1 MKSKIRRSQISHL
14 KIFTTPKMSKSNKR
28 ITYLNKSR
36 DDYSTKAK
44 TNDGGFNDEDKI
56 KIENF
61 SSNVNLT
68 QYESSP
74 KSNYEFTY
82 DYSSPK
88 KNNNSLRSE
97 KLLRREDISI
107 DDNRGRNII
116 LKTPFNLSNKFKN
129 SKLSLNKKNVNKLSL
144 SLSLLNSMDYNKRN
158 AVTLSLNSPKYKK
171 KNTYNKNFNSSSW
184 KHFKFLTEVNLLHN
198 KNKKIESSNSVNL
211 YSRNDDD
218 KNNKIL
224 PKNRSYDVSP
234 KNILLK
240 INKINEKIKLINKE
254 NNFCTY
260 IKVNKKHINQKDINT
275 DSKIDMNINESNKT
289 INNDTINNNNNE
301 NNSQE
306 KKTIKNI
313 KIIRLERPNR
323 NNNQQII
330 NNNVNPLEN
339 NYINNSNEKNDEK
352 MFDIN
357 KAENNIFL
365 DKTYQ
370 NRFRKK
376 TKINTIK
383 NDIFTTEKQKEY
395 NTIIVKKKSN
405 FLNNL
410 ITINSTISTS
420 NSSNNKSNNKNK
432 SSKNWVYR
440 LYNQEI
446 KKQKIKN
453 KIIYSLRK
461 SILNDAPSGT
471 RNKKQINKSN
481 SKKLFKY
488 KYMNNNNFNF
498 DEKFNVID
506 LFISDD
512 KKIKNRRKKKYKGFH
527 NYQHHHD
534 HKMERYSYDDNYQIS
549 ENESSENNSEEEKM
563 DKIRKDKMRTNSKNR
578 KGKKFLFLYNE
589 ELINEEDEEKEKDDD
604 E

>member
-1 MKSKIRRSQISHL
+1 MILIKKKIINKSKNYYNKMHSKSRKSQKSHI
-14 KIFTTPKMSKSNKR
+14 KIFTTPKMSKSKKS
-28 ITYLNKSR
+28 ITYLNKSK

-44 TNDGGFNDEDKI
+44 TNEGGFNDEEKI
-56 KIENF
+56 KVETF
-61 SSNVNLT
+61 SSNINLT
-68 QYESSP
+68 QSENSP
-74 KSNYEFTY
+74 KSNYEFSY
-82 DYSSPK
+82 DYSSPNE
-88 KNNNSLRSE
+88 KNKILQSE
-97 KLLRREDISI
+97 KLLRKEEISM
-107 DDNRGRNII
+107 DESRGRNII
-116 LKTPFNLSNKFKN
+116 FKTPSNLSNKFKN
-129 SKLSLNKKNVNKLSL
+129 SKMSLNKKNMNKLSLSL
-144 SLSLLNSMDYNKRN
+144 SLSLLNSMDNNKRN

-171 KNTYNKNFNSSSW
+171 KNIYNKNFYFSSW
-184 KHFKFLTEVNLLHN
+184 KHFKFLTEANLLHY
-198 KNKKIESSNSVNL
+198 KDKDKKSESLNSGNL

-224 PKNRSYDVSP
+224 TKNKSYEVSP
-234 KNILLK
+234 KNILQK
-240 INKINEKIKLINKE
+240 INKINEKLKLITQEK
-254 NNFCTY
+254 NFCTY
-260 IKVNKKHINQKDINT
+260 IKVNKKFINQKDIST
-275 DSKIDMNINESNKT
+275 DSKINDDTSN
-289 INNDTINNNNNE
+289 NSNNNE
-301 NNSQE
+301 
-306 KKTIKNI
+306 KKVIKNI
-313 KIIRLERPNR
+313 KIKRVEISDR
-323 NNNQQII
+323 NNIAHGLEKTDI
-330 NNNVNPLEN
+330 NNT
-339 NYINNSNEKNDEK
+339 NEKKDEK
-352 MFDIN
+352 AFDIN
-357 KAENNIFL
+357 KAENNVFL

-376 TKINTIK
+376 TKTNIIK

-410 ITINSTISTS
+410 LTINSTISTS

-461 SILNDAPSGT
+461 SILNDDPSGNN
-471 RNKKQINKSN
+471 NKKLINKFK

-488 KYMNNNNFNF
+488 NNNNFNF

-512 KKIKNRRKKKYKGFH
+512 KKINNRRKKKYKGFH
-527 NYQHHHD
+527 NYQHHHHE
-534 HKMERYSYDDNYQIS
+534 HKMERHSYDDNCQVS

-563 DKIRKDKMRTNSKNR
+563 DKIRKVKIRHNSKNR
-578 KGKKFLFLYNE
+578 KGKKFMFLYNE

>member
-1 MKSKIRRSQISHL
+1 MHSKSRRGQISHL
-14 KIFTTPKMSKSNKR
+14 KIFTTPKMSKSNKS
-28 ITYLNKSR
+28 ITYLSKSK

-44 TNDGGFNDEDKI
+44 TNEGGFNDEERI
-56 KIENF
+56 KVENF
-61 SSNVNLT
+61 SSNINLT
-68 QYESSP
+68 QYENSP
-74 KSNYEFTY
+74 KSNYEFSY
-82 DYSSPK
+82 DYSSPNE
-88 KNNNSLRSE
+88 KNKILQSE
-97 KLLRREDISI
+97 KSLRREEISM
-107 DDNRGRNII
+107 DDSMGRNII
-116 LKTPFNLSNKFKN
+116 FKTPSNLSNKFKN

-144 SLSLLNSMDYNKRN
+144 SLSLSLLNSMDNNKRN

-184 KHFKFLTEVNLLHN
+184 KHFKFLTETNLLHYKD
-198 KNKKIESSNSVNL
+198 KNKKNDNVKKNDSLSSGNL

-218 KNNKIL
+218 NKIL
-224 PKNRSYDVSP
+224 TKNKSYEVSP
-234 KNILLK
+234 KHILQK
-240 INKINEKIKLINKE
+240 INKINEKIKLITQE

-260 IKVNKKHINQKDINT
+260 IKVNKKHINHKNISD
-275 DSKIDMNINESNKT
+275 DSKVKD
-289 INNDTINNNNNE
+289 DTDNNNNKKS
-301 NNSQE
+301 NSNE
-306 KKTIKNI
+306 KKVIKNI
-313 KIIRLERPNR
+313 KIKRVEKSNR
-323 NNNQQII
+323 NNNAH
-330 NNNVNPLEN
+330 PLEKTE
-339 NYINNSNEKNDEK
+339 INNSNEKNDEK
-352 MFDIN
+352 VFDIN
-357 KAENNIFL
+357 KAENNVFL
-365 DKTYQ
+365 DKSYQ

-376 TKINTIK
+376 TKANTIK

-410 ITINSTISTS
+410 LTINSTISTS
-420 NSSNNKSNNKNK
+420 NSSSNKSNNKNK
-432 SSKNWVYR
+432 SRKNWVYR

-471 RNKKQINKSN
+471 NNKKQINKSK

-488 KYMNNNNFNF
+488 NNNNFNF
-498 DEKFNVID
+498 DEKFNLID

-512 KKIKNRRKKKYKGFH
+512 KKMKNKRKKKYKGFH
-527 NYQHHHD
+527 NYQHHHHK
-534 HKMERYSYDDNYQIS
+534 HKMERHSYDDNCQMS

-563 DKIRKDKMRTNSKNR
+563 DKIRKVKIRQNSKNR
-578 KGKKFLFLYNE
+578 KDKKFLFLYNE